1 MKYAGVVRVKQVKVA
16 PNGGDFE
23 EIIAEF
29 LGSADKCQ
37 DKPKT
42 FVHWVAAHEA
52 AEAEIRLYS
61 SLFKVENVNE
71 LPNFLDG
78 IDRDSLVVHRNAKIN
93 KNLLGKI
100 ITHSA
105 FKVVAFTADFSLK
118 ELAIL
123 LSTRTLISRISATF
137 LIG

>member
-1 MKYAGVVRVKQVKVA
+1 MERSDVRSEDHPKFFGFAPGKIVGLKYAGVVRVKQVKVA
-16 PNGGDFE
+16 PNGDFE
-23 EIIAEF
+23 EIIAQF

-100 ITHSA
+100 ITK
-105 FKVVAFTADFSLK
+105 FIV
-118 ELAIL
+118 
-123 LSTRTLISRISATF
+123 LSR
-137 LIG
+137 